1 MSEPDPVKHLNE
13 LKHELDHMDAFLRAH
28 ARIGIILGLLIL
40 AMVISA
46 GCGLWDAVY
55 TLACS
60 LAMVTLAWDFSSRPI
75 DPFRKQ

>member
-1 MSEPDPVKHLNE
+1 MSETDLDKQLDD
-13 LKHELDHMDAFLRAH
+13 LKHDLDRKDAFLRAH

>member
-1 MSEPDPVKHLNE
+1 MSEPDPDKQLDD
-13 LKHELDHMDAFLRAH
+13 LKHELAHMDAFLRAH

-46 GCGLWDAVY
+46 GCGVWDAVY

-60 LAMVTLAWDFSSRPI
+60 LAMVTLVWDFASRPI
-75 DPFRKQ
+75 NPFRKQ

>member
-1 MSEPDPVKHLNE
+1 MSETDPDKRLNE
-13 LKHELDHMDAFLRAH
+13 MKRDPDHMEAFLRAH

-46 GCGLWDAVY
+46 GCGVWDAVY

-60 LAMVTLAWDFSSRPI
+60 LAMVTLVWDFASRPI
-75 DPFRKQ
+75 NPFRKQ